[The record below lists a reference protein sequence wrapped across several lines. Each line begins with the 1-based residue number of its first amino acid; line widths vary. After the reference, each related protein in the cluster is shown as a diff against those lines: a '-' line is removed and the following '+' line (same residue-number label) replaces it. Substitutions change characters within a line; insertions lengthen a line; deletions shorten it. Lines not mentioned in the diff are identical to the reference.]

1 MCVCVCFAGPLS
13 CKEVLCAVLAPVMEV
28 GKDARSDDKDAP
40 PLLMCQ
46 NQGPWN
52 HSGFLRKIDLFRKE
66 IGMGRNFEFHSH
78 FNSQEVCGEQMLL
91 INTSDQI
98 IARSHDTTTTLRP
111 GRCWKKGY
119 REDMGRR
126 PDSRVSKATFKGL
139 FGPPKMGRAFCWNSE
154 TPKTLAI
161 DLVSRE
167 FHKFAY
173 IDKFGLIGVFCIF
186 WDAPHRSNTKE
197 GPSGCMADGRAALAA
212 KAWEPPTGCSGM
224 ELGEIHWAAQ
234 TLGCLLYITDLYPVQ
249 VYWNVISGFWTL
261 LKHSE
266 IWFGRGRGDEFAF
279 GWDDYSVTW

>member
-1 MCVCVCFAGPLS
+1 MLQIFYRKLCVCVCFAGPLS

-98 IARSHDTTTTLRP
+98 ITRSHDTTTTLRP

-126 PDSRVSKATFKGL
+126 PDSRVSKPPFKGL

-167 FHKFAY
+167 FHKFPY

-186 WDAPHRSNTKE
+186 WDAPHRNSHQGRPIRLHGRWSCSLGRQSLGATNRLF
-197 GPSGCMADGRAALAA
+197 GDG
-212 KAWEPPTGCSGM
+212 
-224 ELGEIHWAAQ
+224 
-234 TLGCLLYITDLYPVQ
+234 V
-249 VYWNVISGFWTL
+249 
-261 LKHSE
+261 
-266 IWFGRGRGDEFAF
+266 
-279 GWDDYSVTW
+279 GWDSLSSPNPWLFAGYNGFILPSPSILECHFRVLNVAEA